1 MSQPSHANAGSHL
14 SDDTANGDR
23 PHIYPIES
31 FIKIQTVMRKLNL
44 TPADCLQILAEVLE
58 DLDSQIA
65 EYEDVGDGLPFD
77 P

>member
-1 MSQPSHANAGSHL
+1 MSQTSHASTVSDLSHD
-14 SDDTANGDR
+14 SANGDR

-31 FIKIQTVMRKLNL
+31 FVKIQALMRRLNL
-44 TPADCLQILAEVLE
+44 SPADCLQILAEVLQ